1 MHCYNFSTAKQQSNC
16 DYANETNKESPVEK
30 KRLKMSTGATA
41 ALYTSGFTALV
52 VVMAIAGF
60 IMVSV
65 PMHALRDERFVP
77 SNTTV
82 QMLRC

>member
-16 DYANETNKESPVEK
+16 DHTIESPTEK
-30 KRLKMSTGATA
+30 NTPEMLAGATA
-41 ALYTSGFTALV
+41 ALFTGSFIAPV
-52 VVMAIAGF
+52 VVIAIAGF

-65 PMHALRDERFVP
+65 PMHALHDERFVP

-82 QMLRC
+82 QMLHC